1 MDFYDFQIAI
11 VIGILVLGGICGTVW
26 VVWAI
31 WFECTRTIEPKS
43 PKLSQM
49 YRDTCPDDYDDYGE
63 YCDTDT
69 AYWRNQQH
77 VAQQEQMRLDME
89 NESRNVSD
97 FMSHAEFDYEMGV
110 YMHEQACDLAQ
121 HDHDSHN
128 DMFNDVGCA
137 NPFF

>member
-1 MDFYDFQIAI
+1 MDFYDIQIAL
-11 VIGILVLGGICGTVW
+11 VIGILVLGSICGTVW

-31 WFECTRTIEPKS
+31 RFECTRTIEPKS
-43 PKLSQM
+43 KTKSQI
-49 YRDTCPDDYDDYGE
+49 YRESGDYDDYDE
-63 YCDTDT
+63 SCDTDA

-89 NESRNVSD
+89 NESRTMSD

>member
-1 MDFYDFQIAI
+1 MVFLDI
-11 VIGILVLGGICGTVW
+11 VNVIFLVVVALAVICISAF

-31 WFECTRTIEPKS
+31 RFECTRTIEPKS

-49 YRDTCPDDYDDYGE
+49 YRDTYSDDYDE

-89 NESRNVSD
+89 NEDRIMSD
-97 FMSHAEFDYEMGV
+97 LMRHAEFDYEMGV

-128 DMFNDVGCA
+128 DMFSGGG